1 MKPDIKISDIM
12 KKTLVF
18 IFAALLTVSA
28 ATASAFAAETSD
40 CLALEDRKPKKKA
53 KGEIKEVIFHVH
65 LHCANCV
72 KKVQE
77 NIAFERGVKDLKV
90 SLEDQTVTVK
100 YDASKTSEEALKA
113 AIAELGYPVIGV
125 LAPGQKVE
133 HHHHD
138 HKH

>member
-1 MKPDIKISDIM
+1 M
-12 KKTLVF
+12 KKTLTF
-18 IFAALLTVSA
+18 IFAALLAVSA
-28 ATASAFAAETSD
+28 AAASAFAAETSD
-40 CLALEDRKPKKKA
+40 CSALEDRKPKKA
-53 KGEIKEVIFHVH
+53 KGEVKEVIFHVH

-113 AIAELGYPVIGV
+113 AIVELGYPVIGV

-133 HHHHD
+133 HHNHD